1 MRDVTIL
8 TRKPESGPGLNK
20 RIKNLSLAELR
31 KHVVSE
37 YRAGAG
43 TRPDVLVID
52 YEGEQAVLKDHNQC
66 DFWFGRILGPLLA
79 WREAKALTR
88 LRDLEGVPVLV
99 SRPDRRS
106 LLMEH
111 LPGVQVVRYGENPDW
126 SGYFLH
132 LSRLIND
139 MHDLGVAHCDLR
151 SPTNVLV
158 VDGNRPVLVDF
169 AACFCRGSRINFIAN
184 PMFRQFARVDQSAET
199 KLKRYVAPEL
209 LTSGDIQA
217 EHVGGRMGQFFRRVG
232 MKARDV
238 SRALFAA
245 GPAQK

>member
-1 MRDVTIL
+1 MT
-8 TRKPESGPGLNK
+8 KPIN
-20 RIKNLSLAELR
+20 NLSLAELR

-52 YEGEQAVLKDHNQC
+52 YEGDQAVLKDHNQC
-66 DFWFGRILGPLLA
+66 DFWFGLILGPLLA

-88 LRDLEGVPVLV
+88 LKDLEGVPVLV

-111 LPGVQVVRYGENPDW
+111 LPGVQVVRYGGNAAWPE
-126 SGYFLH
+126 YFVH
-132 LSRLIND
+132 LSGLISD
-139 MHDLGVAHCDLR
+139 MHDIGVAHCDLR

-158 VDGNRPVLVDF
+158 ADGNRPVLVDF

-184 PMFRQFARVDQSAET
+184 PLFRQFVRVDRSAEI

-209 LTSGDIQA
+209 LTADDMQS
-217 EHVGGRMGQFFRRVG
+217 ENVGGRAGQFFRRVG
-232 MKARDV
+232 MKARDI

-245 GPAQK
+245 GPSPKKK